1 MPVAKAPVI
10 YLLDASSYIHR
21 AFHAIRGL
29 STSDGVPTGAVF
41 GFTQMLLKVIK
52 DADPE
57 YLAVVYDAKGPTF
70 RHEMYPAYK
79 ANRPPVD
86 PGLIIQFPLVR
97 QVVTALELPAVEME
111 GYEADDLMASLAAQ
125 AKEQGFEV
133 VLVTGDKDLFQLVSP
148 GVTIWDTMK
157 DQRLGPDEVSEK
169 LGITPEQVV
178 DYMALTGDSSDNV
191 PGVPGVGPKTA
202 AKLIAQHG
210 SLDAVLDAA
219 PSMKKSKMRENLI
232 EHKDQALLSRD
243 LVRLAQDAPIKFQPS
258 VFKVREPDPEVLTPV
273 LARLEFS
280 KLVAEFAAPP
290 AAVDTDYGRI
300 TDPAKLE
307 VFLKAAGKKGRLSVD
322 TETTSLDVMKADL
335 VGVSLCFEAGKAVY
349 VPVGHELKEGQSQA
363 DREKTLKVLA
373 PYLADADLPKIGQN
387 LKYDLS
393 VLKRAGLAVNGV
405 AFDTMVASYLLNPG
419 RTSHGLTA
427 IAAEFLGRGMISYE
441 EATGGK
447 NLSFALTDLDKAT
460 DYAAEDADVA
470 LQAAEKMEPMLE
482 EAGLKHL
489 FDELEVPLVPLLSK
503 LEMNGVALDVDQL
516 NELSKELGTRLDSIE
531 ERCYKLAGHEFNLNS
546 PQQLGKVLFEELGLP
561 QMKKT
566 KKKTAYS
573 TDMSVL
579 TQLAETH
586 PLPAELLEYRSVAK
600 LKGTYVDTLPTLV
613 NPDTGRVH
621 TSFNQTVTA
630 TGRLSSSNPNL
641 QNIPIRS
648 DLGER
653 IRACFIA
660 QPGMLMV
667 SADYSQV
674 ELRVLAHLSGDPLL
688 IQDMTSG
695 LDVHTQTASRL
706 FDVEPGDVT
715 KEQRARAKTVNFGV
729 LYGMSAF
736 RLAREQ
742 KIELAEAQG
751 IIERYLGRYQ
761 GIASFQQSNLA
772 QARGRGYVT
781 TLLGRRRF
789 LPAINYRDR
798 VARESAERMALNTPI
813 QGTAADVIK
822 LAMLK
827 VDKMM
832 RAEYP
837 EAIMTLQ
844 VHDELVFEAPEAKA
858 EKLAARVKEVMEGV
872 LQLKVPLKVDV
883 NWGRN
888 WAEAH

>member
-1 MPVAKAPVI
+1 MTVPVL

-29 STSDGVPTGAVF
+29 STSDGVPTGAVY

-52 DADPE
+52 DAAPQ

-70 RHEMYPAYK
+70 RHDMYPAYK
-79 ANRPPVD
+79 ANRPPLD
-86 PGLIIQFPLVR
+86 PGLKVQLPLVR
-97 QVVTALELPAVEME
+97 QMVTALELPAVEVE

-125 AKEQGFEV
+125 ARDQGFQV
-133 VLVTGDKDLFQLVSP
+133 VLVSGDKDLFQLAAE

-157 DQRLGPDEVSEK
+157 ELKLGPKEVAEK
-169 LGITPEQVV
+169 LGVAPEQVV

-202 AKLIAQHG
+202 AKLIAEHG
-210 SLDAVLDAA
+210 SLEKVLDAA
-219 PSMKKSKMRENLI
+219 ADMKKSKLRDNLV
-232 EHKDQALLSRD
+232 EHRGQALLSRR
-243 LVRLAQDAPIKFQPS
+243 LVRLAQDAPVKFEPA
-258 VFKVREPDPEVLTPV
+258 VFKMRKPDPAVLTPV

-280 KLVAEFAAPP
+280 KLMNEFAAP
-290 AAVDTDYGRI
+290 AAAEEATYGRI
-300 TDPAKLE
+300 SDPAKLE
-307 VFLKAAGKKGRLSVD
+307 AFLRAAKKRGRLSVD
-322 TETTSLDVMKADL
+322 TETTSLDVMKAEL
-335 VGVSLCFEAGKAVY
+335 VGVSLCHEAGKAVY
-349 VPVGHELKEGQSQA
+349 VPVGHQLKKGQSQA
-363 DREKTLKVLA
+363 DRRAALQVLA

-393 VLKRAGLAVNGV
+393 VLKRAGLIVNGV
-405 AFDTMVASYLLNPG
+405 AFDTMVASYLINPG
-419 RTSHGLTA
+419 RSSHGLTA
-427 IAAEFLGRGMISYE
+427 IAAEFLGRSMISYE

-447 NLSFALTDLDKAT
+447 NLSFALADLDKAT

-470 LQAAEKMEPMLE
+470 LQAAEKMEPMLQ
-482 EAGLKHL
+482 EAGLERL
-489 FDELEVPLVPLLSK
+489 FQELEMPLVPLLSK
-503 LEMNGVALDVDQL
+503 LEMTGVALDVDQL
-516 NELSKELGTRLDSIE
+516 NELSKELGARLDEIE
-531 ERCYKLAGHEFNLNS
+531 GRCYRLAGHQFNLNS
-546 PQQLGKVLFEELGLP
+546 PQQLGKVLFEELGLS
-561 QMKKT
+561 QIKKT

-579 TQLAETH
+579 TLLAEEH
-586 PLPAELLEYRSVAK
+586 PLPAGVLEYRSLAK

-613 NPDTGRVH
+613 NPETGRVH

-630 TGRLSSSNPNL
+630 TGRLSSSDPNL

-653 IRACFIA
+653 IRACFIPE
-660 QPGMLMV
+660 PGRLMV

-688 IQDMTSG
+688 VKDMTSG

-706 FDVEPGDVT
+706 FDTPPEKVS

-742 KIELAEAQG
+742 KIELAEAQS

-761 GIASFQQSNLA
+761 GIAAFQQRNLS
-772 QARGRGYVT
+772 QARELGYVT

-798 VARESAERMALNTPI
+798 QAREAAERMALNTPI
-813 QGTAADVIK
+813 QGTAADIIK

-827 VDKMM
+827 VDEMLA
-832 RAEYP
+832 REFP
-837 EAIMTLQ
+837 EALMILQ
-844 VHDELVFEAPEAKA
+844 VHDELVFETPEAQV
-858 EKLAARVKEVMEGV
+858 EKFAKRVRKVMEGV
-872 LQLKVPLKVDV
+872 LELKVPLKVDV
-883 NWGRN
+883 GWGRN
-888 WAEAH
+888 WSEAH

>member
-1 MPVAKAPVI
+1 MAIKPVL

-29 STSDGVPTGAVF
+29 STRDGVPTGAVF

-79 ANRPPVD
+79 ANRPPLD
-86 PGLIIQFPLVR
+86 PGLITQFPLVR

-133 VLVTGDKDLFQLVSP
+133 VLVTGDKDLFQLVEQN
-148 GVTIWDTMK
+148 VTIWDTMK
-157 DQRLGPDEVSEK
+157 DQRLGIEEVSEK

-202 AKLIAQHG
+202 AKLINEFDN
-210 SLDAVLDAA
+210 LDAVLDAA
-219 PSMKKSKMRENLI
+219 PDMKKSKMRSNLI
-232 EHKDQALLSRD
+232 EYREQALLSRN
-243 LVRLAQDAPIKFQPS
+243 LVRLALDAPVDFQPS
-258 VFKVREPDPEVLTPV
+258 VFKVREPDPAVLTPV

-280 KLVAEFAAPP
+280 KLVSEFAAPP
-290 AAVDTDYGRI
+290 VAVDTDYGRI

-307 VFLKAAGKKGRLSVD
+307 AFLKAAKKKGRLSVD
-322 TETTSLDVMKADL
+322 TETTSLDVMQADL
-335 VGVSLCFEAGKAVY
+335 VGVSLCFDAGKAVY

-363 DREKTLKVLA
+363 DREAVLKVLA
-373 PYLADADLPKIGQN
+373 PYLADPDLPKIGQN

-393 VLKRAGLAVNGV
+393 VLKRAGLEVGGV

-482 EAGLKHL
+482 EAGLKRL

-503 LEMNGVALDVDQL
+503 LERNGVALDVDQL
-516 NELSKELGTRLDSIE
+516 NELSKELGARLDGIE
-531 ERCYKLAGHEFNLNS
+531 DRCYKLAGHEFNLNS

-579 TQLAETH
+579 IQLAETH

-600 LKGTYVDTLPTLV
+600 LKGTYVDTLPNLV
-613 NPDTGRVH
+613 NADTGRVH

-674 ELRVLAHLSGDPLL
+674 ELRVLAHLSDDPLL
-688 IQDMTSG
+688 IEDMTSG

-706 FDVEPGDVT
+706 FNVEPGDVT

-761 GIASFQQSNLA
+761 GIAAFQQSNLS
-772 QARGRGYVT
+772 QARDRGYVT

-827 VDKMM
+827 VDEMM
-832 RAEYP
+832 QEEFPA
-837 EAIMTLQ
+837 ALMTLQ
-844 VHDELVFEAPEAKA
+844 VHDELVFEAPESQV
-858 EKLAARVKEVMEGV
+858 EKFAARVKDVMESV
-872 LQLKVPLKVDV
+872 LTLKVPLEVDV
-883 NWGRN
+883 NWGSN

>member
-1 MPVAKAPVI
+1 MANAPII

-29 STSDGVPTGAVF
+29 STRDGVPTGAVF
-41 GFTQMLLKVIK
+41 GFIQMLLKVIK
-52 DADPE
+52 DAEPK

-79 ANRPPVD
+79 ANRPPLD
-86 PGLIIQFPLVR
+86 PGLKTQFPLVR
-97 QVVTALELPAVEME
+97 QVVTALDLPAVEME

-125 AKEQGFEV
+125 AKAQGFEV
-133 VLVTGDKDLFQLVSP
+133 VLVSGDKDLFQLVDKQ
-148 GVTIWDTMK
+148 VTIWDTMK
-157 DQRLGPDEVSEK
+157 DLRLGPEEVSEK
-169 LGITPEQVV
+169 LGIAPEQVV

-191 PGVPGVGPKTA
+191 PGVPKVGPKTA
-202 AKLIAQHG
+202 AKLIAEYG
-210 SLDAVLDAA
+210 SLEAVLEAA
-219 PSMKKSKMRENLI
+219 PDMKKSKMRDNLI
-232 EHKDQALLSRD
+232 EFRDQALLSRD
-243 LVRLAQDAPIKFQPS
+243 LVRLALDAPVQFQPS
-258 VFKVREPDPEVLTPV
+258 IFEMREPDPAVLTPV
-273 LARLEFS
+273 LAKLEFS
-280 KLVAEFAAPP
+280 KLLSEFAAPP
-290 AAVDTDYGRI
+290 PSEDTDYGRI

-307 VFLKAAGKKGRLSVD
+307 TFLKKAKKRGRLSVD
-322 TETTSLDVMKADL
+322 TETTSLDVMQADL
-335 VGVSLCFEAGKAVY
+335 VGVSLCYEAGKAVY
-349 VPVGHELKEGQSQA
+349 VPVGHKLKEGQSQA
-363 DREKTLKVLA
+363 DRKAVLGVLA
-373 PYLADADLPKIGQN
+373 PYLADPGLPKIGQN

-393 VLKRAGLAVNGV
+393 VLKRAGLKVEGV

-427 IAAEFLGRGMISYE
+427 IAAEFLGRSMISYE

-447 NLSFALTDLDKAT
+447 NLSFALADIDKAT

-482 EAGLKHL
+482 EADLMRL
-489 FDELEVPLVPLLSK
+489 FQELEVPLVPLLSK

-516 NELSKELGTRLDSIE
+516 NELSKELGVRLEGIE
-531 ERCYKLAGHEFNLNS
+531 ERCFKLAGHEFNLNS
-546 PQQLGKVLFEELGLP
+546 PQQLGKILFEELGLP
-561 QMKKT
+561 QLKKT

-579 TQLAETH
+579 VQLAETH
-586 PLPAELLEYRSVAK
+586 PLPAEILEYRSVAK
-600 LKGTYVDTLPTLV
+600 LKGTYVDTLPNLV

-630 TGRLSSSNPNL
+630 TGRLSSSDPNL
-641 QNIPIRS
+641 QNIPIRT

-660 QPGMLMV
+660 SPGRFMV

-674 ELRVLAHLSGDPLL
+674 ELRVLADLSDDPLL
-688 IQDMTSG
+688 IEDMTSG

-706 FDVEPGDVT
+706 FEVPPAEVT

-751 IIERYLGRYQ
+751 IIERYLGRYK
-761 GIASFQQSNLA
+761 GIAAFQQKNLT
-772 QARGRGYVT
+772 QARERGYVT

-798 VARESAERMALNTPI
+798 VARQSAERMALNTPI
-813 QGTAADVIK
+813 QGTAADIIK

-827 VDKMM
+827 VDQMM
-832 RAEYP
+832 QQEFPQAL
-837 EAIMTLQ
+837 MTLQ
-844 VHDELVFEAPEAKA
+844 VHDELVFEVPEKEVENFAG
-858 EKLAARVKEVMEGV
+858 RVKQVMEGV
-872 LQLKVPLKVDV
+872 FTLKVPLQVDV